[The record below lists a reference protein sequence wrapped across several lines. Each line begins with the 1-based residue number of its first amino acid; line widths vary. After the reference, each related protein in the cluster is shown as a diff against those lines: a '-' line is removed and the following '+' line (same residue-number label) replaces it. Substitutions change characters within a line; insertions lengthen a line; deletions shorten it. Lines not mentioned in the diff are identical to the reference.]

1 MNKTEAIQK
10 ILEMIWSNKPAAKVI
25 TAMAE
30 SEVTPAEVTE
40 ALNKPK
46 PGSGERFDL
55 LIEEDGK
62 PKRVAFEDGKDKNP
76 KAIFP
81 LNDFPTY
88 LSLEETGMQ
97 LFPDLKDKERLMDE
111 HLCMLIKPVR
121 HELNDKLEV
130 LGKAPLRG
138 EYWLNGH
145 ELSGTGYW
153 TVKFYEGE
161 MKWIPREIEY
171 NNPKH
176 TAKVRYI
183 GFFQN

>member
-1 MNKTEAIQK
+1 MEKKEAIQK
-10 ILEMIWSNKPAAKVI
+10 VLEMIWSNQPASKVI
-25 TAMAE
+25 EAMQKN
-30 SEVTPAEVTE
+30 EVTPAEIME
-40 ALNKPK
+40 ALSKPK
-46 PGSGERFDL
+46 PQSGERFDL
-55 LIEEDGK
+55 LIEENGEL
-62 PKRVAFEDGKDKNP
+62 KRVSFEEGKDKSP

-88 LSLEETGMQ
+88 LFLEETGMQ

-111 HLCMLIKPVR
+111 HLCMLIKPIR

-145 ELSGTGYW
+145 EFSGTGYW

-161 MKWIPREIEY
+161 LKWMPREIEY

-176 TAKVRYI
+176 TAKIRYI
-183 GFFQN
+183 GFV